1 MSVVSPS
8 ARRISPSSG
17 RAAHDRRRHNRFPLA
32 ILGRFMRANKTEYPC
47 KLNDISVGGAAMTSP
62 VSVEEGEKIIAYFD
76 QIGGIEGAVVR
87 VFDGGFAIR
96 IAATQHKREKLA
108 AQITL
113 MINKAAMPGVE
124 DRRHVRH
131 TKLLPKAQIL
141 TLAEGIS
148 IECRVLDVSL
158 SGASIETE
166 ARPPIGNEVVL
177 GKLRGRVIRYHE
189 HGIGIQFLDIQ
200 ETEALRRYFG

>member
-1 MSVVSPS
+1 
-8 ARRISPSSG
+8 
-17 RAAHDRRRHNRFPLA
+17 
-32 ILGRFMRANKTEYPC
+32 MRANKHEYPC

-62 VSVEEGEKIIAYFD
+62 VSLDEGEKIIAYFD
-76 QIGGIEGAVVR
+76 QLGGIEGTVVR

-96 IAATQHKREKLA
+96 IAATQHKRENLA

-113 MINKAAMPGVE
+113 MINKPAMPSVE
-124 DRRHVRH
+124 DRRHIRQ
-131 TKLLPKAQIL
+131 TKLPPKVQIL

-166 ARPPIGNEVVL
+166 ARPPIGNEIVL
-177 GKLRGRVIRYHE
+177 GKLRGRVIRYHDT
-189 HGIGIQFLDIQ
+189 GIGIQFLDVQ
-200 ETEALRRYFG
+200 ETDALRRYFG